1 MPNPAVWDEQR
12 AIDELWDR
20 SDYERG
26 RITDPFGGDEAAE
39 RGLRRTGALLAAL
52 GNPQDAC
59 PVVHVAGSKGKGS
72 TSAMAEA
79 ILRAA
84 GCHTGLF
91 TSPHL
96 HAFRERIALDGVPVP
111 GAHFAALCQS
121 ATRAAREVERADPG
135 LGRVTTFE
143 LVTAM
148 GFLGFARADCDV
160 AVVEVGLGGRWDA
173 TNVVDPL
180 VAVVTRIDLEHTAI
194 LGDTLALIAAQKA
207 AIIKPGRPAVVGPQ
221 PAEARAVFRA
231 RAAATGS
238 PLLVGG
244 VDWQTAGTWRDLTL
258 AGPWGTFDHL
268 ALALPGAYQVEN
280 AGTAVAACWVAAE
293 SGLPVTSAAIREGLA
308 TTRWPG
314 RFERVTAEGRTLL
327 LDGAHTPAAAAA
339 LAAAVAEEL
348 PGVRATAVVGI
359 SRDKDAAE
367 ILGALA
373 PVLGRVVATRSANP
387 RAADAATV
395 EAAARRLG
403 LPTGSAA
410 TVAAALRIARS
421 DPAPLVLV
429 TGSLFTVADAREV
442 LGIGVPDPPPR
453 PGPARVDGVD

>member
-39 RGLRRTGALLAAL
+39 RGLRRTGSLLAAL
-52 GNPQDAC
+52 GNPQAAC

-79 ILRAA
+79 ILRAS
-84 GCHTGLF
+84 GCRTGLF

-96 HAFRERIALDGVPVP
+96 HAFRERIALGGEPVP
-111 GAHFAALCQS
+111 GADFAALCQS
-121 ATRAAREVERADPG
+121 ATRAARRVEHADPN

-148 GFLGFARADCDV
+148 GFLAFARADCDI

-180 VAVVTRIDLEHTAI
+180 VSVVTRIDLEHTAI
-194 LGDTLALIAAQKA
+194 LGDTLAKIAAQKA

-221 PAEARAVFRA
+221 PPEALEVFRA
-231 RAAATGS
+231 RAAATAS

-244 VDWQTAGTWRDLTL
+244 VDWQAAGTWRDLTL
-258 AGPWGTFDHL
+258 TGPWGTLDRL
-268 ALALPGAYQVEN
+268 ALALPGAHQAEN

-293 SGLPVTSAAIREGLA
+293 AGLPVTTDAIRAGLA
-308 TTRWPG
+308 ATRWPG
-314 RFERVTAEGRTLL
+314 RFERVEAGGRTLV

-339 LAAAVAEEL
+339 LAAAVAEEF
-348 PGVRATAVVGI
+348 PGLRATAVVGI
-359 SRDKDAAE
+359 SRDKDALE

-387 RAADAATV
+387 RAAAAATV
-395 EAAARRLG
+395 AAAARRLG
-403 LPTGSAA
+403 LPTETAG
-410 TVAAALRIARS
+410 TVAEALRAARPE
-421 DPAPLVLV
+421 PASPVLV
-429 TGSLFTVADAREV
+429 TGSLFTVADAREA
-442 LGIGVPDPPPR
+442 LGLGVPDPPPR
-453 PGPARVDGVD
+453 PGPRREDEVD